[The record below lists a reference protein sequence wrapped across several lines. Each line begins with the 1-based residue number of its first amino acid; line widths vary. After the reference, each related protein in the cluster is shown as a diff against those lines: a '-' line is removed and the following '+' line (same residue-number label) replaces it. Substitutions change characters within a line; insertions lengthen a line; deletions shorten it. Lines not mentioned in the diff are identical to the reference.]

1 MEKKNFLQI
10 MFTVIMVHILSFCL
24 ISCGGEENIDAN
36 NGGPVNPEATVNDPD
51 GTILL
56 SMRNSDNGKTYLDG
70 IYIDKENFRG
80 AFFASVG
87 KVKGLGN
94 VSAIPTTG
102 WADQMSVIPGNGYV
116 AYCNN
121 QYYRIYVVDDIVS
134 TSGGIM
140 GADIKYQK
148 PFIGI
153 NESIQ
158 VPSTSITINAVDTE
172 GALSESIFFNNS
184 NIIVY
189 SVESNQ
195 TWCVAEKT
203 TNLSTNF
210 LYNGITI
217 LCQPNI
223 SSQAREAE
231 IKLTT
236 AFNNSITIKVKQ
248 TALKSESPAGS
259 GTKESPY
266 NVLGAIDYANQ
277 LENGK
282 ESRELIYVKGK
293 IVSYSENVT
302 SGENNLIISDSEGF
316 LQLVIST
323 DINYGNYLNAGDD
336 VVVRGK
342 IKHNDNSYRMTQTV
356 ICLNNG
362 QSYDIEGKGTKEVPF
377 SVMEAIIYAQT
388 LGEKESSDDLFIKGE
403 IASIVNPYTKNR
415 SATFTITDPN
425 SKSPIFTID
434 KTFYLGNRIYYDGDL
449 QIKQGDMVIICG
461 KVIWYYG
468 KTPMTVSEKSYLYSL
483 NGYYYPPVN
492 MGDNFY
498 LIGGLGEWTN
508 SKKQK
513 FQHSSKSIAED
524 PIFTYTFESNG
535 QDMWFAFGDDEAFD
549 AIGGGDW
556 SKLFGTTGTASD
568 FSGTFDRRYH
578 LNSDNSFHVNGK
590 AKYYRF
596 KINVSNMT
604 YTITELDSN
613 K

>member
-1 MEKKNFLQI
+1 MSKKSNL
-10 MFTVIMVHILSFCL
+10 MSMLTMIMVAMLSIGFA
-24 ISCGGEENIDAN
+24 SCGGDDENENPN
-36 NGGPVNPEATVNDPD
+36 NGQPVNPGTTVNDPE
-51 GTILL
+51 GTISL
-56 SMRNSDNGKTYLDG
+56 SMRNADNGKTKLDG

-87 KVKGLGN
+87 TVKGLGN
-94 VSAIPTTG
+94 ISAIPTTG

-116 AYCNN
+116 VYCNN

-158 VPSTSITINAVDTE
+158 IPLTSISINAVDTE
-172 GALSESIFFNNS
+172 GPLSESIFFKNS

-195 TWCVAEKT
+195 SWCVAEKT
-203 TNLSTNF
+203 TNLSTYF

-217 LCQPNI
+217 SCQPNI

-236 AFNNSITIKVKQ
+236 AFDNSITIKVRQ
-248 TALKSESPAGS
+248 TALKSETPTGL

-302 SGENNLIISDSEGF
+302 SGGNSLIISDSEGF
-316 LQLVIST
+316 LQLAINT
-323 DINYGNYLNAGDD
+323 DVNYGNYLNVGDD

-342 IKHNDNSYRMTQTV
+342 IKHNDNSYRMTQAV
-356 ICLNNG
+356 ICSKNG

-388 LGEKESSDDLFIKGE
+388 IGEEESSDDLFIIGE
-403 IASIVNPYTKNR
+403 IASVENPYTKNG
-415 SATFTITDPN
+415 SATFTITDPG
-425 SKSPIFTID
+425 SKSPIFTVE
-434 KTFYLGNRIYYDGDL
+434 KTFYLGNRIYYDGDM
-449 QIKQGDMVIICG
+449 QIKSGDMVTICG
-461 KVIWYYG
+461 KVICYYG
-468 KTPMTVSEKSYLYSL
+468 KTPMTVPEKSYLYSL

-498 LIGGLGEWTN
+498 LIGGPDEWTN

-513 FQHSSKSIAED
+513 FQHSSKSISED
-524 PIFTYTFESNG
+524 PVFTYTFESNG
-535 QDMWFAFGDDEAFD
+535 KDMWFAFGD
-549 AIGGGDW
+549 
-556 SKLFGTTGTASD
+556 
-568 FSGTFDRRYH
+568 H
-578 LNSDNSFHVNGK
+578 
-590 AKYYRF
+590 
-596 KINVSNMT
+596 
-604 YTITELDSN
+604 
-613 K
+613 